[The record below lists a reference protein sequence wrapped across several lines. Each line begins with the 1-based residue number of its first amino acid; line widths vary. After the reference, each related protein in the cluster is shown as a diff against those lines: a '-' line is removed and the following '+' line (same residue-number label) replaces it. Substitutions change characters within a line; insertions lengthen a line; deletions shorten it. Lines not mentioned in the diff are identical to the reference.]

1 MTCCEVYIHVEEQ
14 DITSARFLDMS
25 NVLGNIKLSA
35 TTTLPGR
42 LTLPEVMYARTP
54 TLLGREESGMWSQ
67 VGGVVLPALQ
77 CGQHNIATCE
87 VIQGA
92 LHETRACNRPLLE

>member
-42 LTLPEVMYARTP
+42 LTLPEAMYARTP

-77 CGQHNIATCE
+77 CG
-87 VIQGA
+87 
-92 LHETRACNRPLLE
+92 